1 MTIYALDP
9 GPTRSHLV
17 ELHDN
22 GHPIEA
28 RSLENPLMLRLCTMM
43 RPRSILV
50 IEQVAGM
57 GMPVGAEVFETVFWS
72 GRFAQAWE
80 ANGGAWT
87 RLPRRSVKLALCGS
101 ARANDATIRMAL
113 LDRYGPGKPA
123 AVGTKANPGPLY
135 GIKADLWQALAL
147 GIAYQLT
154 SRLERFI
161 DGEEEN
167 REGDRNEGAQN
178 RRPH

>member
-1 MTIYALDP
+1 VTIYALDP

-22 GHPIEA
+22 GHPVEA
-28 RSLENPLMLRLCTMM
+28 RSLDNDRMIHWLADTIVPVH
-43 RPRSILV
+43 LV

-80 ANGGAWT
+80 DNGGTWS
-87 RLPRRSVKLALCGS
+87 RLPRRAVKLALCGS
-101 ARANDATIRMAL
+101 VRATDATIRQAL
-113 LDRYGPGKPA
+113 VDRYGPGKEA
-123 AVGTKANPGPLY
+123 AVGRKAAPGPLY

-147 GIAYQLT
+147 AVTYQQQQ
-154 SRLERFI
+154 
-161 DGEEEN
+161 
-167 REGDRNEGAQN
+167 AA
-178 RRPH
+178 

>member
-1 MTIYALDP
+1 VTIYALDP

-22 GHPIEA
+22 GHPVEA
-28 RSLENPLMLRLCTMM
+28 RSLDNDRMLDWLAGTII
-43 RPRSILV
+43 PVHLV

-80 ANGGAWT
+80 GAGGTWS
-87 RLPRRSVKLALCGS
+87 RLPRRAVKLALCGS
-101 ARANDATIRMAL
+101 VRATDATIRQAL
-113 LDRYGPGKPA
+113 VDRYGPGKEA
-123 AVGTKANPGPLY
+123 AVGRKASPGPLY

-147 GIAYQLT
+147 AVTYQQQ
-154 SRLERFI
+154 
-161 DGEEEN
+161 
-167 REGDRNEGAQN
+167 AAV
-178 RRPH
+178 